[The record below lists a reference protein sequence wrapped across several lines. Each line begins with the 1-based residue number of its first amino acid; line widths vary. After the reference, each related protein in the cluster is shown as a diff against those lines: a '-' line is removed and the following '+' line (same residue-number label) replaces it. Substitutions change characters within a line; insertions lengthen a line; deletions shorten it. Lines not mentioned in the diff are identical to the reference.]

1 MISTVDIRTI
11 ATEILRTN
19 ACRPG
24 LLAVDGG
31 RLKLTPSLN
40 NDKEGEDR
48 NNSAPGQKVL
58 NAVDDFN
65 RALNA
70 CIQAEKEYFSRVR
83 SLVFYVFFHYHFYLN
98 FISLPAS
105 VFLSSTLLY
114 SIYSSISYIYF
125 ILAAIDR

>member
-1 MISTVDIRTI
+1 MISIVDIRTI

-31 RLKLTPSLN
+31 RLKLTPSLKD
-40 NDKEGEDR
+40 DKEGEDR

-83 SLVFYVFFHYHFYLN
+83 SLVFYVFYPYHFFLN
-98 FISLPAS
+98 FFSRPAQVIFS
-105 VFLSSTLLY
+105 FTLLY
-114 SIYSSISYIYF
+114 SIYSSISYILF
-125 ILAAIDR
+125 HIGCDR

>member
-1 MISTVDIRTI
+1 MTCLISTVDIRTI

-31 RLKLTPSLN
+31 RLKLTPSPKD
-40 NDKEGEDR
+40 DKEGEDR

-83 SLVFYVFFHYHFYLN
+83 SLVFYVFFPYL
-98 FISLPAS
+98 F
-105 VFLSSTLLY
+105 F
-114 SIYSSISYIYF
+114 
-125 ILAAIDR
+125 